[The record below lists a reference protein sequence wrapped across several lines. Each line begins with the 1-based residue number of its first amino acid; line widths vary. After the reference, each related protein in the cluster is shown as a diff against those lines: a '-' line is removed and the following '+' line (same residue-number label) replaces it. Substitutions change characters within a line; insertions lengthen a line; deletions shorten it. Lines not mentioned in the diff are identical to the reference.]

1 MLVRSRAP
9 GSRNPPDK
17 IYGAARRMEMNPG
30 ATSHSSQPTGLTPL
44 THDSP
49 AAPRPAGKLLN
60 FLIVGGLPI
69 FALGLSEVISKNF
82 NARIYRVQKVRNALE
97 SCATMKFDIILLG
110 VTQPERSGLDLLPD
124 FHKRC
129 PNGRVLIVSLLA
141 EEDFAARALKAG
153 AAGYVLK
160 SSTAEEVVR
169 AIQRVL
175 GGEKYVS
182 QAFAGRFAESFGATT
197 AKPHEAL
204 SPREFEVF
212 LRIARGSSVKE
223 IAAQLSLSVKTIS
236 TYHIHILDKLNV
248 RNDAEL
254 GEYALRHGLI
264 A

>member
-1 MLVRSRAP
+1 M
-9 GSRNPPDK
+9 
-17 IYGAARRMEMNPG
+17 
-30 ATSHSSQPTGLTPL
+30 
-44 THDSP
+44 HDTAKPFVTEKTLS
-49 AAPRPAGKLLN
+49 
-60 FLIVGGLPI
+60 FLIIGGFPI
-69 FALGLSEVISKNF
+69 FALGLEEVISKNF
-82 NARIYRVQKVRNALE
+82 KSHVDRVEKARAGLE
-97 SCATMKFDIILLG
+97 LCGTEKFDIILLG

-153 AAGYVLK
+153 AAGYILK
-160 SSTAEEVVR
+160 SSSTEEVIR

-175 GGEKYVS
+175 AGGKYVS
-182 QAFAGRFAESFGATT
+182 QAFAGRFAESFGATRD
-197 AKPHEAL
+197 KSHESL

-236 TYHIHILDKLNV
+236 TYHTHILDKLNL

>member
-1 MLVRSRAP
+1 MTRVL
-9 GSRNPPDK
+9 G
-17 IYGAARRMEMNPG
+17 EMHDT
-30 ATSHSSQPTGLTPL
+30 AKSSVTEKTL
-44 THDSP
+44 S
-49 AAPRPAGKLLN
+49 
-60 FLIVGGLPI
+60 FLIIGGFPI
-69 FALGLSEVISKNF
+69 FAVGLEEVISKNF
-82 NARIYRVQKVRNALE
+82 KSHVYRMEKARAGLDLCDTE
-97 SCATMKFDIILLG
+97 KFDVILLG
-110 VTQPERSGLDLLPD
+110 VTKPDRSGLDLLPD

-153 AAGYVLK
+153 AAGYILK
-160 SSTAEEVVR
+160 SSSAEEVIR

-175 GGEKYVS
+175 AGGKYVS
-182 QAFAGRFAESFGATT
+182 QAFAGRFAESFGATGE
-197 AKPHEAL
+197 KPHESL

-223 IAAQLSLSVKTIS
+223 IGAQLSLSVKTIS
-236 TYHIHILDKLNV
+236 TYHTHILDKLDL